1 MFVRTEEHIVA
12 HLTVCTVALL
22 LIRLIQRQIKS
33 FLKNPETES
42 QKLYESGLSAERIQ
56 RALNKWTV
64 DKIGDQYYR
73 FANIND
79 PDLKLIL
86 DSFGIQI
93 QKKCYTQAELRHLK
107 FIANMSP

>member
-1 MFVRTEEHIVA
+1 MTEKPIFEKA
-12 HLTVCTVALL
+12 RKTAKKVALL

-86 DSFGIQI
+86 DSFGIHI